1 VIFNLPM
8 SLWLYYITVYSYFSL
23 GQSRVFLQQIKQDM
37 TTKTFDK
44 ALLVIDIQENL
55 LNPDSKLHMD
65 TASIDRFLRNVNH
78 SIEVFENSGLP
89 VFYITNEW
97 TNYLLNW
104 ITGSVCKKGGKG
116 VGPDPRLK
124 RVNMEL
130 YRKSANSAFS
140 NTKLLKDLRD
150 LGVSEVFLVGLFAEH
165 CIRGTLTDALKN
177 NFKVTVIADA
187 LGSKNE
193 KNLRRSLAYFRV
205 KKVSLV
211 PADLI
216 TGRKNLVTA

>member
-1 VIFNLPM
+1 
-8 SLWLYYITVYSYFSL
+8 
-23 GQSRVFLQQIKQDM
+23 M

-55 LNPDSKLHMD
+55 LNRDSKIHMD
-65 TASIDRFLRNVNH
+65 TTNIDRFLRNVNH

-104 ITGSVCKKGGKG
+104 ITGNVCKKGGKG

-130 YRKSANSAFS
+130 YRKSVKSAFS
-140 NTKLLKDLRD
+140 NTKLIKDLQD
-150 LGVSEVFLVGLFAEH
+150 QGVSELYLVGLFAEH
-165 CIRGTLTDALKN
+165 CVKGTAADALKN

-193 KNLRRSLAYFRV
+193 KTLRRSLAYFRG
-205 KKVSLV
+205 KKVNLV
-211 PADLI
+211 PADLMISSKNII
-216 TGRKNLVTA
+216 TA